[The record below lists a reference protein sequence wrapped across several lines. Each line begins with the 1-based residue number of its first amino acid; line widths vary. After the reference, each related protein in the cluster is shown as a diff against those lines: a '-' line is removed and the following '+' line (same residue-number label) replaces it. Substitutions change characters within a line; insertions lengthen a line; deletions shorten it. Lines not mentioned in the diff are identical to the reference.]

1 VIRADVR
8 VFEVDLDQPAS
19 VVGLL
24 DAFLDAGEREA
35 AGRIRVAR
43 AATRIVVG
51 EALGIDP
58 GRVPI
63 SRRCAHCG
71 DRTHGR
77 PTVSG
82 NDEISFSLS
91 HSGGYAVIALADGG
105 AHVGVDVEA
114 VRPRLRLDALAARVL
129 SDEEHSDWRAID
141 DADGQLRSFLRAWT
155 AKEAYLKALG
165 IGIATP
171 LRDVPSSVEGWSMR
185 ALDVG
190 SDRVGALAVD
200 RTEIVVR
207 HAPLPPMPPGYRDV
221 VLDAGDDRAPIAPIE
236 RFRRTSLGTVFAA
249 GLFGLRDVLEP
260 PKDET
265 PAIVENWAGGEPFNE
280 PIVMRLDPDHPE
292 DSIVMVRPW
301 LNRKPRD

>member
-24 DAFLDAGEREA
+24 DAILDAGEREA

-91 HSGGYAVIALADGG
+91 HSGGYAVIALTEGG
-105 AHVGVDVEA
+105 VNVGVDVEE
-114 VRPRLRLDALAARVL
+114 VRARSRLDALAARVL
-129 SDEEHSDWRAID
+129 NDEEHAWWRAIE
-141 DADGQLRSFLRAWT
+141 DADEQLRSFLRAWT
-155 AKEAYLKALG
+155 SKEAYLKALG
-165 IGIATP
+165 VGIATP
-171 LRDVPSSVEGWSMR
+171 LRDVPTRVEGWSMR
-185 ALDVG
+185 ELDAG
-190 SDRVGALAVD
+190 SNRVAALAAD
-200 RTEIVVR
+200 RTDLVVR
-207 HAPLPPMPPGYRDV
+207 HAPLPSMPPGYRDV
-221 VLDAGDDRAPIAPIE
+221 VLDDERRAPIAPIE

-280 PIVMRLDPDHPE
+280 PVVLRLDPDHPE

-301 LNRKPRD
+301 LNRKPQQ